1 MGVQVTNNLK
11 WEEQANLA
19 ASKAKRI
26 FGVLK
31 KAFKCWD
38 PNMTRKLYSAYI
50 RPHLEYANSVW
61 NSYTNV
67 DVSVMEK
74 VQRKVTK
81 MAVGLKNKDYSER
94 LKALNLS
101 TLSERRERGDA
112 IQLFRIV
119 NGQNK
124 VNWCKPMIQVPS
136 FEQSV

>member
-1 MGVQVTNNLK
+1 MLCN
-11 WEEQANLA
+11 
-19 ASKAKRI
+19 I
-26 FGVLK
+26 I
-31 KAFKCWD
+31 C
-38 PNMTRKLYSAYI
+38 

-61 NSYTNV
+61 NPYTNA
-67 DVSVMEK
+67 DVSVLEK

-124 VNWCKPMIQVPS
+124 VNWCKPMIQAPS
-136 FEQSV
+136 IEQSGVQQVV